1 MGLSRLKQSLQ
12 PCFQLLSN
20 AAWLLSSE
28 IFAKLSRIITI
39 VVLAASLT
47 PISYG
52 TAMLSLAVHDML
64 SFLLRAGTGTQI
76 IQCKPNDL
84 ANYAKNG
91 ATIQWI
97 ICLTLATLQFCLAD
111 FIAELYST
119 SELANLLKVMAVIYL
134 LYPWVSIRVFLL
146 HRANCMRWFSLRSGL
161 CTIIENL
168 SIALFALLGADIM
181 AVAYGKVIFSLLW
194 LLLFSFSPIKAYGV
208 GFNFNVFKT
217 LLRTSGQLT
226 SSEFLL
232 SLRMNADIFI
242 AGKLMTPEIFGFY
255 IFAKN
260 AGIGL
265 SQSIGNVFTSA
276 LFPFLCKLQRQGT
289 LLAQQ
294 HLVYLIAIGV
304 GLLFVGQALLVP
316 LYMPIIFDAKWHT
329 TVPVATIMCLV
340 ALPSVIVNTY
350 CLFERAKGDYI
361 NETIIRLI
369 CLLITV
375 SMLVILAPEQPMD
388 FAIVLLF
395 SSLLWCLSLYFSEAI
410 KTRIF
415 ILMSLLN
422 WRKSH
427 EC

>member
-1 MGLSRLKQSLQ
+1 MVQGRLKQSLQ
-12 PCFQLLSN
+12 PFSQLFSN
-20 AAWLLSSE
+20 TGWLFSAE

-52 TAMLSLAVHDML
+52 TAMLSLAAHDML
-64 SFLLRAGTGTQI
+64 SFLLRAGAGTQI
-76 IQCKPNDL
+76 IQCKPHDL
-84 ANYAKNG
+84 INYAKNG

-97 ICLTLATLQFCLAD
+97 ICLTLATLQFFSAD
-111 FIAELYST
+111 FIAEIYSNP
-119 SELANLLKVMAVIYL
+119 ELANLLKVMATIYL
-134 LYPWVSIRVFLL
+134 FYPWVSIRVFLL

-181 AVAYGKVIFSLLW
+181 AVAYGKVVFSLLW

-208 GFNFNVFKT
+208 GFNLKVFKQ
-217 LLRTSGQLT
+217 LLRTSGQLA
-226 SSEFLL
+226 SSEFLRT
-232 SLRMNADIFI
+232 LRMNADVFI
-242 AGKLMTPEIFGFY
+242 AGKLMTPEISGFY

-276 LFPFLCKLQRQGT
+276 LFPFLCKLQRQGI
-289 LLAQQ
+289 LLQQ
-294 HLVYLIAIGV
+294 QRFVYFIAIGV

-316 LYMPIIFDAKWHT
+316 LYVPIIFDAKWHFTIPVVT
-329 TVPVATIMCLV
+329 TMCLI
-340 ALPSVIVNTY
+340 ALPTVIVNTY
-350 CLFERAKGDYI
+350 CMFERAKGSYI
-361 NETIIRLI
+361 NETITRLV

-375 SMLVILAPEQPMD
+375 LMLVILAPKQPMD

-395 SSLLWCLSLYFSEAI
+395 SSLLWCVALYFGPSI
-410 KTRIF
+410 KSKVY
-415 ILMSLLN
+415 ILISLLN

-427 EC
+427 EY

>member
-1 MGLSRLKQSLQ
+1 MGLSRLKQSLY
-12 PCFQLLSN
+12 PCFQLFSN
-20 AAWLLSSE
+20 AAWLFSSE

-64 SFLLRAGTGTQI
+64 SFLLRAGAGTQI

-84 ANYAKNG
+84 VSYAKNG

-97 ICLTLATLQFCLAD
+97 ICLTLATSQFFLAD
-111 FIAELYST
+111 FISELYST
-119 SELANLLKVMAVIYL
+119 PELADLLKVMAVIYL
-134 LYPWVSIRVFLL
+134 FYPWVSIRVFLL
-146 HRANCMRWFSLRSGL
+146 HRENCMRWFSLRSGF
-161 CTIIENL
+161 CTIFENL

-181 AVAYGKVIFSLLW
+181 AVAYGKIVFSLLW
-194 LLLFSFSPIKAYGV
+194 LLLFSFSPVKAYGV
-208 GFNFNVFKT
+208 GFDITIFKR
-217 LLRTSGQLT
+217 LLRTSGQLS
-226 SSEFLL
+226 SSEFLRA
-232 SLRMNADIFI
+232 LRMNADTFI
-242 AGKLMTPEIFGFY
+242 AGKLMTPELFGFY

-260 AGIGL
+260 AGVGL

-289 LLAQQ
+289 LLLQQ
-294 HLVYLIAIGV
+294 RLIYFIAIGV
-304 GLLFVGQALLVP
+304 GLLFVGQALIVP
-316 LYMPIIFDAKWHT
+316 LYVPIIFDAKWHST
-329 TVPVATIMCLV
+329 IPVATIMCLV
-340 ALPSVIVNTY
+340 ALPTIIVDTY
-350 CLFERAKGDYI
+350 CMFQRAKGTFT
-361 NETIIRLI
+361 NETIIRLA

-375 SMLVILAPEQPMD
+375 LMLGIFAPQQPMD

-395 SSLLWCLSLYFSEAI
+395 SSFLWCFALYFGHAI

-415 ILMSLLN
+415 IFISLFN
-422 WRKSH
+422 RRNSH

>member
-1 MGLSRLKQSLQ
+1 MVQGRLKQSLQ
-12 PCFQLLSN
+12 PFFQLFSN
-20 AAWLLSSE
+20 AGWLFSAE

-52 TAMLSLAVHDML
+52 TAMLSLAAHDML
-64 SFLLRAGTGTQI
+64 SFLLRAGAGTQI

-84 ANYAKNG
+84 INYAKNG

-97 ICLTLATLQFCLAD
+97 ICLTLATLQFFSAD
-111 FIAELYST
+111 FISEIYSNP
-119 SELANLLKVMAVIYL
+119 ELANLLKVMAIIYL
-134 LYPWVSIRVFLL
+134 FYPWVSIRVFLL

-161 CTIIENL
+161 CTIIENI

-181 AVAYGKVIFSLLW
+181 AVAYGKVVFSLLW

-208 GFNFNVFKT
+208 GFNLKVFKQ
-217 LLRTSGQLT
+217 LLRASGQLG
-226 SSEFLL
+226 SSEFLRT
-232 SLRMNADIFI
+232 LRMNADVFI

-289 LLAQQ
+289 LLQQ
-294 HLVYLIAIGV
+294 QRFVYFIAIGV

-316 LYMPIIFDAKWHT
+316 LYVPIIFDAKWHSTIPVIT
-329 TVPVATIMCLV
+329 TMCLV
-340 ALPSVIVNTY
+340 ALPTVIVNTY
-350 CLFERAKGDYI
+350 CMFERAKGFYI
-361 NETIIRLI
+361 NETITHLV

-375 SMLVILAPEQPMD
+375 LMLVILAPKQPMD
-388 FAIVLLF
+388 FAIVLFF
-395 SSLLWCLSLYFSEAI
+395 SSLLWCGALYFGESI
-410 KTRIF
+410 KSKVC
-415 ILMSLLN
+415 ILISLLN

-427 EC
+427 EY